1 MHVSF
6 RKNYVR
12 NISTPHSDWLCSSF
26 IAFVLWILTMI
37 NHQCEFFSQ
46 FWHFQFWLAASKI
59 IYWQMSESASLIS
72 YRNGMWWTEGPDKL
86 YYFLRVELFFLS
98 NIVIYI
104 RSHYFARRM
113 SSLYN
118 VWCHAIFPSHFRFN
132 AKRGRQRSK
141 WILWL
146 VNK

>member
-12 NISTPHSDWLCSSF
+12 NISTPHSDWLYSSF

-37 NHQCEFFSQ
+37 NHQCEFFSK

-59 IYWQMSESASLIS
+59 IYWQMSESASFIS

-86 YYFLRVELFFLS
+86 YYFLRVELFF
-98 NIVIYI
+98 
-104 RSHYFARRM
+104 
-113 SSLYN
+113 SLKYCNLYSQSLFCTKN
-118 VWCHAIFPSHFRFN
+118 VQFIQCLMPCNFSIPFSF
-132 AKRGRQRSK
+132 
-141 WILWL
+141 
-146 VNK
+146 